1 MNLMLLKIGKK
12 TLPQSYNAKDYE
24 QIPFQIV
31 EIWYNETNILIFE
44 RNVGELVLPVEK
56 VSGLDAD
63 PLNLIWLIPAEETY
77 S

>member
-1 MNLMLLKIGKK
+1 MR
-12 TLPQSYNAKDYE
+12 Q
-24 QIPFQIV
+24 
-31 EIWYNETNILIFE
+31 ILIFE

-63 PLNLIWLIPAEETY
+63 PQNLIWLIPAEETY

>member
-1 MNLMLLKIGKK
+1 MSTSLCKLSKFGIMRQN
-12 TLPQSYNAKDYE
+12 
-24 QIPFQIV
+24 
-31 EIWYNETNILIFE
+31 LIFE

-63 PLNLIWLIPAEETY
+63 PQNLIWLIPAEETY